1 MAIQTSTGFSG
12 RAMSDLSFLGTKGR
26 VQLPPTALSA
36 LPTGR
41 AFARP
46 ALFVN
51 DADYYPLPGTDRL
64 ILRAS
69 RLQRLYLSLWDRFE
83 AVSDSEQSARLLSLC
98 YRVYCRYSSLCVDLG
113 GGHG

>member
-1 MAIQTSTGFSG
+1 MAI
-12 RAMSDLSFLGTKGR
+12 
-26 VQLPPTALSA
+26 SA

-46 ALFVN
+46 ALFVT

-83 AVSDSEQSARLLSLC
+83 AASDSDHSARLLSLAF
-98 YRVYCRYSSLCVDLG
+98 RVYRRYTALCVDLG
-113 GGHG
+113 GAHG